1 MELNRQ
7 QLKARALGIMSTSVP
22 KVTHVG
28 LIYLLLSVV
37 VSTLSMRLVGIN
49 LTNEDLMTYTQ
60 YVMEGNFDYAL
71 AFLGSIEAPS
81 AASYLIDMLLQL
93 CMWIVGTG
101 FIVFLLNTIRKA
113 APCFGN
119 LLDGFGFFWRIIA
132 LNLLEAIFV
141 GLWSLLLFFPGII
154 AAYRYRMAIYLLI
167 DHPEMSVM
175 ACLRESKRIMKG
187 RKWELF
193 VLDISFIGW
202 ELLAS
207 MPIIGYLVQFFTL
220 PYISMTKALYYEQ
233 AGGRGIAHGPEGD
246 ANTGYVPPPV

>member
-37 VSTLSMRLVGIN
+37 VSTLSMRLVGIS

-81 AASYLIDMLLQL
+81 AASYLIDLLLQL

-132 LNLLEAIFV
+132 LNLH
-141 GLWSLLLFFPGII
+141 GN
-154 AAYRYRMAIYLLI
+154 
-167 DHPEMSVM
+167 
-175 ACLRESKRIMKG
+175 
-187 RKWELF
+187 
-193 VLDISFIGW
+193 
-202 ELLAS
+202 
-207 MPIIGYLVQFFTL
+207 
-220 PYISMTKALYYEQ
+220 
-233 AGGRGIAHGPEGD
+233 GPETLRG
-246 ANTGYVPPPV
+246 